1 MREDEKQ
8 LKRLAEGSCRFND
21 RVQCEDAWRQRCSDC
36 GWNPAVERERKK
48 RRREHESAV

>member
-21 RVQCEDAWRQRCSDC
+21 SVQCEAAWRRRCGDC
-36 GWNPAVERERKK
+36 GWNPTVDRERKK
-48 RRREHESAV
+48 RRRQRDE